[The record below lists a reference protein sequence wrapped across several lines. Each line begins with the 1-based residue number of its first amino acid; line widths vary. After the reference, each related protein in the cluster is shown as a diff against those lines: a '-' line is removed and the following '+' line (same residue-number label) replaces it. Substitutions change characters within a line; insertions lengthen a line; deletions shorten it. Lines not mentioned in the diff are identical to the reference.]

1 MNYKDMF
8 IKSYHET
15 LKIGLDPGS
24 KVLPFKATIS
34 KKKVDQILTFCAMH
48 LRLMGFTRSSELAGK
63 CIPVH
68 IELQFLLREK
78 FSVKS
83 NITIGDKFWN
93 DYVYCEMSYKSIE
106 QELQK
111 PNINNPIKA
120 HVWLTLSDGS
130 ILDCTGEAH
139 MDVIWKRGDFPA
151 ENCIAYVP
159 SDKVMSNGYYRPYL
173 VGGDFL
179 IKTGAIRIQQPRY

>member
-120 HVWLTLSDGS
+120 HVWLTLSEDRKS
-130 ILDCTGEAH
+130 
-139 MDVIWKRGDFPA
+139 V
-151 ENCIAYVP
+151 V
-159 SDKVMSNGYYRPYL
+159 
-173 VGGDFL
+173 
-179 IKTGAIRIQQPRY
+179 